1 MCISARSAIPL
12 GGLVAACLTVLP
24 SARAQSA
31 AADKDVALIESV
43 AGSATSSGEVEP
55 LAPVLGEPRALAGA
69 LLRTRIEQRL
79 GSRPQRLEPSQLAEV
94 LGRFA
99 RAEEAL
105 FYRGTQA
112 RAALPEIE
120 QIVDRVR
127 VAVATRA
134 HNPNARQM
142 HRSAL
147 VALLRAYT
155 QQTID
160 PRTTTLFA
168 ELASCFPDQPIDAQR
183 DGARLHQL
191 YSDYLAKVRH
201 GSIEIVSRSRGAT
214 VYLNARPIGFD
225 RLTVPEGRYEIF
237 AANATGDGRVRT
249 VEVVAGQVAKVV
261 LSLELDQVLDVED
274 GPVLRFVDEA
284 AQRRRDRE
292 LAEELRQL
300 LQVKQLYLVRNR
312 AKDTPLLTRLQ
323 EDGTAERPLSGDR
336 EARLAIARE
345 LMQAAASSGKIETS
359 LDLAA
364 RPTDTQPPGSQ
375 RAVRAA
381 AYGVY
386 AISMALL
393 AGGLIADA
401 LHGAGTCLSANRLCN
416 ETYDSKSFGAALAG
430 AGAGL
435 GLMAGA
441 TLVATDALD
450 TKHARPLRTVGI
462 LLLGAA
468 APAVVGGALYL
479 RVAPTVE
486 ATATG
491 VQPLD
496 RKRGSGLAA
505 ITVGAGLALSGVG
518 LVIADALRKPL
529 APTATIG
536 RDGIS
541 VGVGGRF

>member
-1 MCISARSAIPL
+1 MCISVRSAIPL

-24 SARAQSA
+24 SARAQTA
-31 AADKDVALIESV
+31 AADNDVALIESL
-43 AGSATSSGEVEP
+43 AGSAASNGEVEQ
-55 LAPVLGEPRALAGA
+55 LAPVLGEPRALTGA
-69 LLRTRIEQRL
+69 ALRTRIEQRL
-79 GSRPQRLEPSQLAEV
+79 GVRPQRLEPSQLAEL

-105 FYRGTQA
+105 FYRGAQA

-120 QIVDRVR
+120 QIVERVR
-127 VAVATRA
+127 AVVATRA
-134 HNPNARQM
+134 HNANARQM
-142 HRSAL
+142 HRSAI

-155 QQTID
+155 QQSVD
-160 PRTTTLFA
+160 PRTTSLFA

-201 GSIEIVSRSRGAT
+201 GSIEIVSRGRGAT

-237 AANATGDGRVRT
+237 AANAAGDGRVRT

-261 LSLELDQVLDVED
+261 LSLDLDQALDAED
-274 GPVLRFVDEA
+274 GAMLRFADEA
-284 AQRRRDRE
+284 TQRRRDRE

-300 LQVKQLYLVRNR
+300 LLVKQLYLLRNR
-312 AKDTPLLTRLQ
+312 GKDTPLLVRLR
-323 EDGTAERPLSGDR
+323 EDGSAERTLPAELQ
-336 EARLAIARE
+336 ARLAAARE
-345 LMQAAASSGKIETS
+345 LTQASASSGKIETS

-364 RPTDTQPPGSQ
+364 RPSDTQPPGSQ

-386 AISMALL
+386 AVSMALL

-401 LHGAGTCLSANRLCN
+401 LHGAGTCLSTNRLCN
-416 ETYDSKSFGAALAG
+416 DTYDSKSLGAALAG
-430 AGAGL
+430 SGAGL

-450 TKHARPLRTVGI
+450 TRHARPLRTVGI

-468 APAVVGGALYL
+468 APAIVGGALYL

-486 ATATG
+486 ATTTG

-518 LVIADALRKPL
+518 LVIADALKKPL
-529 APTATIG
+529 APTAAIG